1 MRAIVF
7 ANGEL
12 AAWPDRLE
20 INPDQD
26 LIICADGGLTH
37 CLAYGYSPAVV
48 VGDLDSADP
57 EQLNC
62 LAGQGGEIIRHP
74 ARKDE
79 TDLELAL
86 ALAKERGA
94 EEIIVLG
101 ALGRR
106 LDMTLANITLLA
118 DPARQGLKV
127 SLLDRN
133 RQAFCLTGPGRMF
146 LTGRPGATVSLI
158 PLSAR
163 VTGVTLFDL
172 EYPLNEAVLT
182 IGSSRGV
189 SNVLIGDEAAVEIA
203 SGRVIIIVDST
214 PED

>member
-1 MRAIVF
+1 MRAIIF
-7 ANGEL
+7 ANGEF

-20 INPDQD
+20 IRPDRD

-37 CLAYGYSPAVV
+37 CLAHGFSPAMV

-57 EQLNC
+57 DQLAD
-62 LAGQGGEIIRHP
+62 LAEQGGEIIRHP

-86 ALAKERGA
+86 ALAKERGV
-94 EEIIVLG
+94 EEVIVLG

-118 DPARQGLKV
+118 DPAWQGLKV
-127 SLLDRN
+127 SLLDRS
-133 RQAFCLTGPGRMF
+133 RQAYCLTGPGRTP
-146 LTGRPGATVSLI
+146 LTGRPGGTVSLI

-163 VTGVTLFDL
+163 VTGVTLIGL
-172 EYPLNEAVLT
+172 EYPLNDAVLT

-189 SNVLIGDEAAVEIA
+189 SNVLIGDKAAVRIE
-203 SGRVIIIVDST
+203 SGRVIIIVDSDS
-214 PED
+214 EG